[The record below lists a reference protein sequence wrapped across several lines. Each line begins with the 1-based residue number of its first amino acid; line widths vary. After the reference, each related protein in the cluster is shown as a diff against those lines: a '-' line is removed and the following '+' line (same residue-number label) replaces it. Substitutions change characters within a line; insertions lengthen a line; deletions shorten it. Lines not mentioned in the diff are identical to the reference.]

1 MVCNSVMSNMY
12 GNLNTKMMKHLD
24 MKRRDMIKRE
34 LSQLIRERVEV
45 RQSLYERS
53 LENWPIVATAVQR
66 RLQIRVSAN
75 QSELGQLFIV
85 G

>member
-45 RQSLYERS
+45 SLCERS
-53 LENWPIVATAVQR
+53 LENWPIADIM
-66 RLQIRVSAN
+66 IRMHFGTQV
-75 QSELGQLFIV
+75 
-85 G
+85 

>member
-45 RQSLYERS
+45 SSYE
-53 LENWPIVATAVQR
+53 Q
-66 RLQIRVSAN
+66 
-75 QSELGQLFIV
+75 
-85 G
+85 

>member
-53 LENWPIVATAVQR
+53 LENWPIVADTDAFWDSY
-66 RLQIRVSAN
+66 LIW
-75 QSELGQLFIV
+75 
-85 G
+85 

>member
-53 LENWPIVATAVQR
+53 LENWPIVADTDAFWVLGLLFDLVILTISL
-66 RLQIRVSAN
+66 RL
-75 QSELGQLFIV
+75 G
-85 G
+85 